1 MVKPAATLRMV
12 TTSTVGSSS
21 GQMMWRKICQPE
33 APSTRA
39 ASIGSRGMAARP
51 SSSSTMVMPT
61 VCQTKV
67 AITEGVTVCAS

>member
-1 MVKPAATLRMV
+1 MV

-21 GQMMWRKICQPE
+21 GQMIWRKICHCE

-39 ASIGSRGMAARP
+39 ASTGSRGIAAKP

-61 VCQTKV
+61 PCQTNVKM
-67 AITEGVTVCAS
+67 IEGVTASGT